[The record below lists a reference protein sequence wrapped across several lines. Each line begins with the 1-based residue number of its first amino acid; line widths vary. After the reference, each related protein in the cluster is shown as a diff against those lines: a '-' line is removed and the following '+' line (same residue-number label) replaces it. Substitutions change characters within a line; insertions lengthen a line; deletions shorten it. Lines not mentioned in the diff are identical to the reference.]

1 MRANSATTT
10 HRGTEAPSYLGN
22 SASMSRCLGVSLSG
36 TTGRLSLSS
45 GFVAVCV
52 ALIVTW
58 PRPVQTHGSLTTTVL
73 FDREIVRLL
82 NDRCVMCHVDRGLA
96 FPLETYEQTWLQ
108 GRAMRSSVLRRHM
121 PPWSA
126 VAGYGEFINDNHL
139 TLRESQFLVS
149 WVEGLGPRNA
159 GKVFLNVVDPR
170 AVAPR
175 EIRATPHIDHWQ
187 LGEPELSRRLTPTTI
202 EARSPDV
209 VRRSVVDLDLTSPRQ
224 VRALEF
230 MPGDR
235 RVVRA
240 ATFSLESTGQW
251 LGSWT
256 PWHSFVSL
264 PDDVVYRLPAK
275 SRIVVDTYYRGT
287 SASAVDAS
295 TLGVFFGESRVP
307 GPGLKAATDFVLD
320 ARPVAGSRA
329 VKGTSRL
336 TSDTR
341 VWAIQPE
348 IVPGL
353 SSLEVSARRPD
364 GGTDVLLALTEP
376 SVEWPTPYLLKT
388 PRLLA
393 RGTEVFVVARSS
405 TGPIRQVRVR
415 ISKY

>member
-1 MRANSATTT
+1 VKRTA
-10 HRGTEAPSYLGN
+10 LG
-22 SASMSRCLGVSLSG
+22 SGLWTLGSGFLVLGVVL
-36 TTGRLSLSS
+36 L
-45 GFVAVCV
+45 VA
-52 ALIVTW
+52 W
-58 PRPVQTHGSLTTTVL
+58 PRTVQTHGSLTTTVL
-73 FDREIVRLL
+73 FDREIVRIL
-82 NDRCVMCHVDRGLA
+82 NERCVTCHVDNGLA
-96 FPLETYEQTWLQ
+96 FPLVTYEQTWLQ

-159 GKVFLNVVDPR
+159 GKVFLNVVDPK
-170 AVAPR
+170 AAAPR
-175 EIRATPHIDHWQ
+175 EIRATTHSDHWQ
-187 LGEPELSRRLTPTTI
+187 LGEPDLMRTLEPVTI
-202 EARSPDV
+202 DAGRTGV
-209 VRRSVVDLDLTSPRQ
+209 VKRTVLDLGLTSPRQ
-224 VRALEF
+224 IRGLEF

-240 ATFSLESTGQW
+240 AVFSLEATGQW

-264 PDDVVYRLPAK
+264 PDGVAYRLPAR
-275 SRIVVDTYYRGT
+275 SRIAVEIHYWGT
-287 SASAVDAS
+287 TEAAVDRS
-295 TLGVFFGESRVP
+295 VLGVFFDAPRSLSNPESRVP
-307 GPGLKAATDFVLD
+307 NPELKAATDLVLD
-320 ARPVAGSRA
+320 ARPSAGSRA
-329 VKGTSRL
+329 LKGTSRL
-336 TSDTR
+336 ASATR

-348 IVPGL
+348 IVAGL

-405 TGPIRQVRVR
+405 AGQPRHVRVR